1 MLLTAALGAQLAPV
15 PAVAGPEEAHEREHE
30 AERREAERARAE
42 AERERARALR
52 EAEREGAQA
61 LREAERE
68 RLQALEQARRE
79 LERAKQDL
87 ERAAREM
94 AEQQR
99 TEERVLRK
107 QVETIKERER
117 AYEFWMNP
125 KRAMLGVVIGPGDD
139 RGDRFVGTRILA
151 VTPGSGAEK
160 AGLKAGDLIVGV
172 DGKRVEHLKSEP
184 GSPEVA
190 LGKKM
195 GVLEHEQKVA
205 LEYER
210 DGKPGTVTVTAMRPE
225 HFKDAGAY
233 AMPKFFGPCD
243 CADAP
248 PPPLAPDAPRVFSM
262 PGPDALRY
270 SRDFRGLLGL
280 ELVSMNADLASYF
293 KTREGLLVLHAPD
306 DGTLGLRAGD
316 VIRKIGG
323 KAIDEPR
330 DAMDRLS
337 ALDKGE
343 EVAVEIVRK
352 GQRMMLQGTLPKLGW
367 HGKHESRDLRIV
379 IDKKD

>member
-1 MLLTAALGAQLAPV
+1 MKASISTRAGALLAGTALAALAGAS
-15 PAVAGPEEAHEREHE
+15 AH
-30 AERREAERARAE
+30 
-42 AERERARALR
+42 
-52 EAEREGAQA
+52 AQA
-61 LREAERE
+61 PAQSEAAGEDVIVVKATRTNLSSFNYPGLTSVITLDDIQKTV
-68 RLQALEQARRE
+68 RDSVYVSIGLGVIAFQKAQVRRQE
-79 LERAKQDL
+79 
-87 ERAAREM
+87 
-94 AEQQR
+94 
-99 TEERVLRK
+99 LRK